1 MTDIWREI
9 QDEFETMQR
18 MSCVPKNIH
27 KVPAGY
33 IFDEEKSVKWNRE
46 QVDANNAVYIK
57 EVARLNTLRNTERD
71 RIYEEIYTAIRQEV
85 GHNLSRKKAIVIWNL
100 AYDWGHSG
108 GIMEICN
115 YLDELMELAE
125 KLLEKEE
132 TANGRKQ

>member
-1 MTDIWREI
+1 MTDFWREI

-27 KVPAGY
+27 KVPTGY

-46 QVDANNAVYIK
+46 QVDA
-57 EVARLNTLRNTERD
+57 
-71 RIYEEIYTAIRQEV
+71 EIYTAIRQEV

>member
-1 MTDIWREI
+1 MPPTSKRLLGLTPFATKNGI
-9 QDEFETMQR
+9 EFT
-18 MSCVPKNIH
+18 K
-27 KVPAGY
+27 
-33 IFDEEKSVKWNRE
+33 KSTLPFGRKWG
-46 QVDANNAVYIK
+46 I
-57 EVARLNTLRNTERD
+57 
-71 RIYEEIYTAIRQEV
+71 IYLA
-85 GHNLSRKKAIVIWNL
+85 KKAIVIWNL